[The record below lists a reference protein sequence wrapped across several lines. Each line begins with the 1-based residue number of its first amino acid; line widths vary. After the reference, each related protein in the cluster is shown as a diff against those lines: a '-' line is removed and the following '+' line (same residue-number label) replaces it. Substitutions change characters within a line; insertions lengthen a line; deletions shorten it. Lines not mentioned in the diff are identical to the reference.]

1 MSLIQLC
8 YDSTP
13 AKTESNFLP
22 NTFPFGG
29 FVRRK
34 KAALQY
40 IDCCLRV
47 SFRANGRSVDSGRDK
62 HQGVITA
69 DGGWTET
76 ERYTRV
82 LDPNRW
88 TR

>member
-1 MSLIQLC
+1 MSLIKLC

-29 FVRRK
+29 FVRRR

-40 IDCCLRV
+40 IDYCLRV

-62 HQGVITA
+62 HKASSPQTVVGQKPNV
-69 DGGWTET
+69 
-76 ERYTRV
+76 TRGF
-82 LDPNRW
+82 
-88 TR
+88 